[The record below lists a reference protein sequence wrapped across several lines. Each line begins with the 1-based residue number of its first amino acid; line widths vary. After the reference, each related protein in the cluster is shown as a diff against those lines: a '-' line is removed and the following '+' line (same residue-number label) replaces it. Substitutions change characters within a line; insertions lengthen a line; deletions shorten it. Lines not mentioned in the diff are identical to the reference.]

1 MFNFHKLLRQSA
13 IVFAVSGSLNAT
25 AFAEN
30 MKFGYVHAERLYSQS
45 KTAQGIELTLKKE
58 FAKQQKQLSDL
69 QAKVVQLQQTLSSGK
84 LKGQQA
90 IETERKLQ
98 EAMYEHRLALNRY
111 LEEYNFR
118 RSEEFAALQNRANEV
133 IENLAQQEKYDLI
146 VQEAVFVNLQYD
158 ITDRVIQLLD
168 SQK

>member
-1 MFNFHKLLRQSA
+1 M
-13 IVFAVSGSLNAT
+13 
-25 AFAEN
+25 
-30 MKFGYVHAERLYSQS
+30 
-45 KTAQGIELTLKKE
+45 
-58 FAKQQKQLSDL
+58 